1 MVSSVVHCNSD
12 SNGLAADVLDVDML
26 KADTT
31 PLGSPSTP
39 PESKPPGCSPS
50 TDLDTEDRSILK
62 SEFAAI
68 QKLTARFDLDA
79 CSDDRGQ
86 NALVPTQY
94 CSPNNS
100 FLQHNCAS
108 QHVWLNPPFSRATEF
123 IQHYLECKASSPHNT
138 SACILVPNWRRAS
151 FRPLLKGMQVLKQYS
166 QGTRLFEAPS
176 PTEAGSRV
184 LLPGIPWG
192 VTVYYDAPQ
201 PQLLPTLN
209 ATQSGDQL
217 LMTFDAQLAGASASV
232 TTAHPAQAVSDSA
245 ASHCFISRA
254 WVDRFRVHVTPLHA
268 NDSAAMADGS
278 ALRIYGTCSLKLSL
292 GPYSGRVKAYVTDLA
307 SHHDLIL
314 GEDWLKQHEA
324 TLCYHKDAMLLR
336 QGSRT
341 YTVHAKHWVNVPQT
355 PVSPLISATQVK
367 RALRK
372 PGAQCFLVLVSKVD
386 APSEAGAAPHPC
398 AAAHGDSQSFG
409 PNDPDLVPENKLKA
423 LLDKYQHRFSLIAL
437 FARATGTCTSY
448 DPFTARCQSS
458 AQTLL

>member
-12 SNGLAADVLDVDML
+12 SNGLTADVLDVDML

-79 CSDDRGQ
+79 CSDDRGR

-209 ATQSGDQL
+209 ATQSRDQL

-232 TTAHPAQAVSDSA
+232 TTAHPA
-245 ASHCFISRA
+245 
-254 WVDRFRVHVTPLHA
+254 
-268 NDSAAMADGS
+268 
-278 ALRIYGTCSLKLSL
+278 
-292 GPYSGRVKAYVTDLA
+292 
-307 SHHDLIL
+307 
-314 GEDWLKQHEA
+314 
-324 TLCYHKDAMLLR
+324 
-336 QGSRT
+336 
-341 YTVHAKHWVNVPQT
+341 
-355 PVSPLISATQVK
+355 
-367 RALRK
+367 
-372 PGAQCFLVLVSKVD
+372 
-386 APSEAGAAPHPC
+386 
-398 AAAHGDSQSFG
+398 
-409 PNDPDLVPENKLKA
+409 
-423 LLDKYQHRFSLIAL
+423 
-437 FARATGTCTSY
+437 
-448 DPFTARCQSS
+448 
-458 AQTLL
+458 